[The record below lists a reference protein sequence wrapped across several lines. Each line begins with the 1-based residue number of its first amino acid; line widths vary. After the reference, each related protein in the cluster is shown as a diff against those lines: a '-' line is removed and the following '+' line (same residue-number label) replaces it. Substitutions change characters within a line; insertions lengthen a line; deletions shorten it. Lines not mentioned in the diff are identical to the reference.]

1 MSLEQIVIHSF
12 SDSIVQWSI
21 FVMGRSTSLLLTFST
36 DQNVDLCKRQSVTY
50 NLKAQ
55 NIFPKNPKQS

>member
-50 NLKAQ
+50 NLKTQ